1 MATEAQ
7 AAAGA
12 EAVAAADA
20 EALKCMEMAT
30 LAKKLT
36 TQQR

>member
-1 MATEAQ
+1 MDMATEAQ

-20 EALKCMEMAT
+20 EALKCMKMAT
-30 LAKKLT
+30 LAKK
-36 TQQR
+36 